1 MVQWERVG
9 ATVGVGGGA
18 SDLAER
24 SELGDAGEGDLV
36 IGSDLVVIGGISEGK
51 WEHTLLLE
59 VGLVDSSERF
69 DDDSSATKMSGLKS
83 GVFSR
88 RAFAIVVVT
97 NDNPWDASGF
107 VLSGNVW
114 DTTSFAS
121 SPVADVVHLF
131 VLRVETSDEEVVG
144 DVVEVTSELEPWTSS
159 GDVVSGALAFDLDE
173 DLSVLEV
180 IPSQALKGARSW
192 SRWEFSSTMT
202 SPAPS
207 AGG

>member
-1 MVQWERVG
+1 M
-9 ATVGVGGGA
+9 
-18 SDLAER
+18 SF
-24 SELGDAGEGDLV
+24 
-36 IGSDLVVIGGISEGK
+36 
-51 WEHTLLLE
+51 LLP
-59 VGLVDSSERF
+59 
-69 DDDSSATKMSGLKS
+69 GLKS
-83 GVFSR
+83 GVFSG

-121 SPVADVVHLF
+121 SPVADVVHLV

-159 GDVVSGALAFDLDE
+159 GDVVSGTLALDLDE

-180 IPSQALKGARSW
+180 LSVPSVEGGEELESLGVLIDDDFAGTFCWWVSVVVLTSFPSFAGEFVTVWGLKLKKLL
-192 SRWEFSSTMT
+192 
-202 SPAPS
+202 
-207 AGG
+207 